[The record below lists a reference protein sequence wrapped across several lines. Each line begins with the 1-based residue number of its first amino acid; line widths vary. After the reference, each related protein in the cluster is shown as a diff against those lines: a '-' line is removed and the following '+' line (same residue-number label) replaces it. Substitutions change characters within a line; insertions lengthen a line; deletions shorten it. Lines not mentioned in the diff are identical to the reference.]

1 MGDVRAQRGAKA
13 APAGRRQHEPEIG
26 DPVPIG
32 SFGPGQRAR
41 KTEACRGVAVM
52 TVNVAE
58 TRAVRR
64 EADGAVALA
73 VEIMDHGR
81 GEDDDKYDD
90 HSLFHVFSI
99 IPGSPAAVNR
109 RNVIDVPLAQF
120 ISPAEF

>member
-1 MGDVRAQRGAKA
+1 M
-13 APAGRRQHEPEIG
+13 
-26 DPVPIG
+26 
-32 SFGPGQRAR
+32 
-41 KTEACRGVAVM
+41 M
-52 TVNVAE
+52 VNVAE

-73 VEIMDHGR
+73 VEIMEHGR